1 MAMTKTTPR
10 KFETLRRQRD
20 ELASAFDAKH
30 GAGASKRLFAQKL
43 GSNKTAFKF
52 QIDLLSG
59 LVDAADIGIATTSMN
74 SAAKAKASN
83 PSPAN
88 TITRAQFNALSP
100 REQSGFCLSGGKIV
114 N

>member
-10 KFETLRRQRD
+10 KFQTLRQQRD

-30 GAGASKRLFAQKL
+30 GRGAAKRLFAQKL
-43 GSNKTAFKF
+43 GSNKNVLKR
-52 QIDLLSG
+52 QIDLLAG
-59 LVDAADIGIATTSMN
+59 LVDAADIGKATTSMN
-74 SAAKAKASN
+74 SPAKTKASN
-83 PSPAN
+83 PSPAK
-88 TITRAQFNALSP
+88 TITRAQFNTLSP